1 MNINIEYVFLL
12 GLAGAVIS
20 ILFAFIQSRRVLG
33 YSEGNERMVKIAEA
47 IREGANAYL
56 KRQYKTVV
64 VFFVLVFLVL
74 CALAFVPVFFFGGS
88 RELATWGGLVNPFSP
103 FAFLTGG
110 FFTGLSGYIG
120 MKMATNANARTAQA
134 ASESLNKGL
143 RVSFSAGTVMGFI
156 VVGFTLLDV
165 SAWFL
170 VLRFVFGADA
180 VVIGESMIK
189 FGLGVA
195 FMAMFARVGGGIFT
209 KAADVGADLVG
220 KIEAGIPE
228 DDERNPAVIA
238 DNVGDNVGDVAGM
251 GADLYEAYAH
261 AIIATFALG
270 VAAGYGYGGMLLP
283 LLICVVGVVASLI
296 GTFFVRTKEDAS
308 QKALLSSLHNGTWIA
323 AIIAVAASL
332 PITFWVASLQEPN
345 KMFCDYANAYIY
357 QEMATSAW
365 GLFAAI
371 VIGIVSGLI
380 IAFFS
385 EYYTSDTN
393 KPTRDLAASSETG
406 TATVMIGGLALGLKA
421 AVGPVMTVAIAA
433 MASFIVSGGM
443 AGGEIN
449 FMAGLYGIGIASV
462 GLVSTLGINLATDAF
477 GPVAD
482 NAGGIAQMAGL
493 PPEVRDRT
501 DALDSLGNTTAAT
514 GKGFSIGATGFSAL
528 ALLVSYVAIANTRL
542 SEIIAEEIAA
552 YGVATRQLLNLEIT
566 NPPVLI
572 GLFIGVVTAFFFA
585 ALTIEAVNKAAMSI
599 VVEVRRQFRE
609 IKGIMEGTGK
619 PDYAACVDLCTK
631 SALRKMVAPSLLALV
646 VPIVTG
652 ILLGAE
658 GVVGMMAGIVVTGFA
673 LAIFMMN
680 SGGAWD
686 NAKKYVEAGNHGG
699 KGSEQHKAAVVGD
712 TVGDPFK
719 DTAGP
724 SFNIL
729 ITLSKSV
736 SLVFVYVTIATSLI
750 RFLG

>member
-1 MNINIEYVFLL
+1 MIINLFWL
-12 GLAGAVIS
+12 GIAGA
-20 ILFAFIQSRRVLG
+20 LLALGFALIQSRKVLKH
-33 YSEGNERMVKIAEA
+33 SEGNDAMVKIASA
-47 IREGANAYL
+47 IRAGANAYL
-56 KRQYKTVV
+56 KRQYSTVV
-64 VFFVLVFLVL
+64 KFFAIVFIAL
-74 CALAFVPVFFFGGS
+74 CALAFIPMWFFD
-88 RELATWGGLVNPFSP
+88 LDAGLVNRYAP
-103 FAFLTGG
+103 FAFLSGG

-120 MKMATNANARTAQA
+120 MKVATNANARTANA
-134 ASESLNKGL
+134 AKESLNKGL

-156 VVGFTLLDV
+156 VVGFTLLDIT
-165 SAWFL
+165 AWFL
-170 VLRFVFGADA
+170 VLHYVFGEPAA
-180 VVIGESMIK
+180 VIGESMIK

-220 KIEAGIPE
+220 KVEVGIPE
-228 DDERNPAVIA
+228 DDPRNPAVIA

-270 VAAGYGYGGMLLP
+270 IGAGYSFGGMLLP
-283 LLICVVGVVASLI
+283 ILICVVGILASLV

-308 QKALLSSLHNGTWIA
+308 QKSLLRSLHMGTFLA
-323 AIIAVAASL
+323 AGITAVAALPLTFFVANLDLSGLDPSVTSL
-332 PITFWVASLQEPN
+332 VIMQ
-345 KMFCDYANAYIY
+345 DH
-357 QEMATSAW
+357 AW
-365 GLFAAI
+365 GIFASI
-371 VIGIVSGLI
+371 VIGIASGLL
-380 IAFFS
+380 IAFFT

-393 KPTRDLAASSETG
+393 KPTRELAKSTETG
-406 TATVMIGGLALGLKA
+406 AATVMIGGLSLGMKA

-433 MASFIVSGGM
+433 LLSYIVSGGM
-443 AGGEIN
+443 AGTEYSLA
-449 FMAGLYGIGIASV
+449 AGLYGIGIASV
-462 GLVSTLGINLATDAF
+462 GLVATLGINLATDAF

-482 NAGGIAQMAGL
+482 NAGGIAEMAHL
-493 PPEVRDRT
+493 PAEVRERT

-528 ALLVSYVAIANTRL
+528 ALLVSYVAL
-542 SEIIAEEIAA
+542 AEDSLGYA
-552 YGVATRQLLNLEIT
+552 LNLAIT

-572 GLFIGVVTAFFFA
+572 GLFVGTITAFFFA
-585 ALTIEAVNKAAMSI
+585 ALTIEAVHKAAQSI
-599 VVEVRRQFRE
+599 VLEVRRQFKE
-609 IKGIMEGTGK
+609 IPGLMEGTAD

-631 SALRKMVAPSLLALV
+631 SAQKRMVGPALLAFI

-652 ILLGAE
+652 VVLGAA
-658 GVVGMMAGIVVTGFA
+658 GVVGLLAGIVVTGFA
-673 LAIFMMN
+673 LAVFMMT

-699 KGSEQHKAAVVGD
+699 KGSDEHKAAVIGD

-729 ITLSKSV
+729 ITLSSSV
-736 SLVFVYVTIATSLI
+736 ALVFVGVTTAFSL
-750 RFLG
+750 L